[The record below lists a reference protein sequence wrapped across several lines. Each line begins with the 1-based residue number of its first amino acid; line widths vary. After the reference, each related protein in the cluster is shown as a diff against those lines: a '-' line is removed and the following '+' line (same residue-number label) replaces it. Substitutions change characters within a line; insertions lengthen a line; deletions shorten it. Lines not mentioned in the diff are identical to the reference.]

1 MLDEATPQRARL
13 PGRVLYFYS
22 VPLPA
27 CRQAGTPPLTAGH
40 TGHLPVKNGRRSLR
54 MEGITLLIAVV
65 ALIIA
70 ILAYQRTGGTA
81 DLKRQIDSA
90 TSSVDLTKKV
100 ESLTVMTDALR
111 EKTADALDRLEKII
125 RKTEK
130 GE

>member
-1 MLDEATPQRARL
+1 MK
-13 PGRVLYFYS
+13 PGPRGHGFPVRHFSFILC
-22 VPLPA
+22 PL
-27 CRQAGTPPLTAGH
+27 TPPLTAGH

-70 ILAYQRTGGTA
+70 ILAYPRTGGTA

-90 TSSVDLTKKV
+90 TSSVDLKKQV
-100 ESLTVMTDALR
+100 ESLTVMTDSLR
-111 EKTADALDRLEKII
+111 EKTADAHDRLEKMI